1 VKRHQELLT
10 GAIERDGA
18 GQRALFGGDEQGARR
33 AFLAAADLYRHS
45 WEEAPPGSY
54 GRLVGMLKAAV
65 LAGGGEAEAAY
76 AISQLRADTGGSPTA
91 AYARALAALI
101 ERDDAAA
108 ARASGEMRG
117 GSEAFDR
124 TAEAIEALAK
134 GDRQRYT
141 AALERIVRDFEQRV
155 DHLTGVAVADTALM
169 LERLADRRGIA
180 SELESSVLP
189 VG

>member
-1 VKRHQELLT
+1 MKRHQELLT

-18 GQRALFGGDEQGARR
+18 GQRALFGGDEQGARC

-76 AISQLRADTGGSPTA
+76 ASRQLSKTESSPTA

-108 ARASGEMRG
+108 ARASGDMRG

-141 AALERIVRDFEQRV
+141 AALERIVRDFERRV

-169 LERLADRRGIA
+169 LERLADRRGLA

>member
-1 VKRHQELLT
+1 MKHHQELLIA
-10 GAIERDGA
+10 AIERDGA
-18 GQRALFGGDEQGARR
+18 GQRALFGGDEQDARS

-65 LAGGGEAEAAY
+65 LAGGGKTEAVYASGQLAAE
-76 AISQLRADTGGSPTA
+76 TEGSPTA

-101 ERDDAAA
+101 QRDDAAA
-108 ARASGEMRG
+108 ASASVEMRV
-117 GSEAFDR
+117 GSDAFDR
-124 TAEAIEALAK
+124 TAEAIEAMAK
-134 GDRQRYT
+134 GDRQRYA
-141 AALERIVRDFEQRV
+141 AALEQIVRDFEQRV